1 MSVLD
6 RQFCE
11 VSPDSSEPYDND
23 IHDYRLP
30 SSALKYFAH
39 QSIPVICGVDEA
51 GKGSVLGPMVVAAVG
66 ISSED
71 VLSDLGIKDSKLL
84 LPKERER
91 LYTIIKKKCRVAIV
105 RLDAQ
110 DIDAVRQ
117 EMTLN
122 AAVARAHAQVIGK
135 LSPACAYVDACDV
148 NTFRY
153 AEMVKNNLEHPCE
166 IVSEHHADEKFP
178 VVSAASIIAKVTR
191 DRAITTLAK
200 KYGDIGS
207 GYPSDPVTIRFLHA
221 YIDEHRIPPPI
232 ARKSWK
238 TISGILAKKAQSSLG
253 DFY

>member
-1 MSVLD
+1 M
-6 RQFCE
+6 
-11 VSPDSSEPYDND
+11 
-23 IHDYRLP
+23 
-30 SSALKYFAH
+30 
-39 QSIPVICGVDEA
+39 ICGVDEA
-51 GKGSVLGPMVVAAVG
+51 GKGSVLGPLVVASVG
-66 ISSED
+66 VSSED
-71 VLSDLGIKDSKLL
+71 ILSDLGMKDSKLL

-110 DIDAVRQ
+110 DIDAVRR

-135 LSPACAYVDACDV
+135 LSPVLAYVDACDV

-153 AEMVKNNLEHPCE
+153 AEMVKNHLELPCE

-191 DRAITTLAK
+191 DRAIKVLAK

-207 GYPSDPVTIRFLHA
+207 GYPSDPVTIRFLNA
-221 YIDEHRIPPPI
+221 YIDEHHVPPPI

-238 TISGILAKKAQSSLG
+238 TVSAILAKKAQSSLV